1 MLLRLRLSFLLL
13 LLAAPEL
20 HPQRSGSSP
29 AVSAPISDVRYTVRF
44 DRSSAGRRILQVTM
58 DFATSGGGREPVLLS
73 LPAWTPGAYEISN
86 FARWVRDFEVLAGG
100 SSLRWDKWDY
110 DTWRIFPNGAPRVRV
125 RFAYSADSLD
135 NAMAWSR
142 EDFVFF
148 NGTNVFLYPE
158 GREPSGATVSVES
171 EPDWQ
176 VVTGMSAAS
185 QPRTYRASNYHDLV
199 DMPFFIGHLDLDST
213 LVEGKWVR
221 LATYPAGQLSGESR
235 RQFWD
240 QVQRMIPT
248 MARVFEDV
256 PYENYSILLVFDSAY
271 AGASALEHQ
280 NSHVGIYTP
289 FIIGNPVFP
298 SITAHEIFHLWN
310 VKRMRPAELWPYV
323 YDRPQPTPWL
333 WVSEGITDYY
343 ADLALVR
350 SGIVDSAAFLQLTSR
365 KIAEVASLPPV
376 ALEDASLSTWIAP
389 RDGTHY
395 SYYDKGSLA
404 GLLLD
409 ILIRDASDNRSSLDD
424 VMRDVYR
431 ATYKTGRGFKFEDW
445 WSAVSRAAGGR
456 SFADF
461 YERYVDGREPFP
473 WATVLPLAGLR
484 LRVDSIREPRLG
496 VYTTFDS
503 TGVRVTGLEPD
514 GAAAAAGVRVG
525 DSLLQVGEVP
535 VSDVNFGVRF
545 RSLYSQREGDTI
557 QLVIRRGSQTLRLPM
572 AVRVVVR
579 TQESVQFDRSA
590 APKALRIRRGLL
602 SGTTDSNR

>member
-1 MLLRLRLSFLLL
+1 MQPRLRSFLFSL
-13 LLAAPEL
+13 LLAPSLPA
-20 HPQRSGSSP
+20 QRSGTPP
-29 AVSAPISDVRYTVRF
+29 ALSAPVSDVQYTVRF
-44 DRSSAGRRILQVTM
+44 DRSSAARRLLHVKM
-58 DFATSGGGREPVLLS
+58 EFATTGSAREPVLLS

-86 FARWVRDFEVLAGG
+86 FARWVRDFDASAGG
-100 SSLRWDKWDY
+100 TSLRWDKWDY
-110 DTWRIFPNGAPRVRV
+110 DTWRIFPNGAGRVTV
-125 RFAYSADSLD
+125 RFSYMADSLD

-142 EDFVFF
+142 DDFAFF

-158 GREPSGATVSVES
+158 GRGSYEAAVTIES

-176 VVTGMSAAS
+176 VVTGMAS
-185 QPRTYRASNYHDLV
+185 GPRPRAYRAGNYHDLV
-199 DMPFFIGHLDLDST
+199 DMPFFVGKLDLDST
-213 LVEGKWVR
+213 QVEGKWVR
-221 LATYPAGQLSGESR
+221 LATYPAGQLAGESR
-235 RQFWD
+235 RQFWE
-240 QVQRMIPT
+240 QVQRMIPPMT
-248 MARVFEDV
+248 RVFGEL
-256 PYENYSILLVFDSAY
+256 PYEHYSILIVFDSAY

-298 SITAHEIFHLWN
+298 SITAHEIVHLWN
-310 VKRMRPAELWPYV
+310 VKRMRPAELVPYV

-350 SGIVDSAAFLQLTSR
+350 SGIVDSSAFLQLTSR
-365 KIAEVASLPPV
+365 KIAEISSLPPV

-409 ILIRDASDNRSSLDD
+409 ILIRDASDNQRSLDD
-424 VMRDVYR
+424 VMREVYWS
-431 ATYKTGRGFKFEDW
+431 TYKRGRGFTFEDW
-445 WSAVSRAAGGR
+445 WGAVSRAAGR
-456 SFADF
+456 SLSDF
-461 YERYVDGREPFP
+461 HDRYVDGREPYP

-503 TGVRVTGLEPD
+503 SGVRITGLEPD

-525 DSLLQVGEVP
+525 DLLVQVGEIP

-545 RSLYSQREGDTI
+545 RSLYSQRQGDTI
-557 QLVIRRGSQTLRLPM
+557 DLVVRRGNQTIRIPM
-572 AVRVVVR
+572 TVRVVVR

-590 APKALRIRRGLL
+590 SPKALRVRRGLL
-602 SGTTDSNR
+602 TGTTDRRG

>member
-1 MLLRLRLSFLLL
+1 MQPRLRSFLFSL
-13 LLAAPEL
+13 LLAPSLPA
-20 HPQRSGSSP
+20 QRSGTPP
-29 AVSAPISDVRYTVRF
+29 ALSAPVSDVQYTVRF
-44 DRSSAGRRILQVTM
+44 DRSSAARRLLHVKM
-58 DFATSGGGREPVLLS
+58 EFATTGSAREPVLLS

-86 FARWVRDFEVLAGG
+86 FARWVRDFDASAGG
-100 SSLRWDKWDY
+100 TSLRWDKWDY
-110 DTWRIFPNGAPRVRV
+110 DTWRIFPNGAGRVTV
-125 RFAYSADSLD
+125 RFSYMADSLD

-142 EDFVFF
+142 DDFAFF

-158 GREPSGATVSVES
+158 GRGSYEAAVTIES

-176 VVTGMSAAS
+176 VVTGMAS
-185 QPRTYRASNYHDLV
+185 GPRPRAYRASNYHDLV
-199 DMPFFIGHLDLDST
+199 DMPFFVGKLDLDST
-213 LVEGKWVR
+213 QVEGKWVR
-221 LATYPAGQLSGESR
+221 LATYPAGQLAGESR
-235 RQFWD
+235 RQFWE
-240 QVQRMIPT
+240 QVQRMIPPMT
-248 MARVFEDV
+248 RVFGEL
-256 PYENYSILLVFDSAY
+256 PYEHYSILIVFDSAY

-298 SITAHEIFHLWN
+298 SITAHEIVHLWN
-310 VKRMRPAELWPYV
+310 VKRMRPAELVPYM

-350 SGIVDSAAFLQLTSR
+350 SGIVDSSAFLQLTSR
-365 KIAEVASLPPV
+365 KIAEISSLPPV

-409 ILIRDASDNRSSLDD
+409 ILIRDASDNQRSLDD
-424 VMRDVYR
+424 VMREVYWS
-431 ATYKTGRGFKFEDW
+431 TYKRGRGFTFEDW
-445 WSAVSRAAGGR
+445 WGAVSRAAGR
-456 SFADF
+456 SLSDF
-461 YERYVDGREPFP
+461 HDRYVDGREPYP

-503 TGVRVTGLEPD
+503 SGVRITGLEPD

-525 DSLLQVGEVP
+525 DLLVQVGEIP

-545 RSLYSQREGDTI
+545 RSLYSQRQGDTI
-557 QLVIRRGSQTLRLPM
+557 DLVVRRGNQTIRIPM
-572 AVRVVVR
+572 TVRVVVR

-590 APKALRIRRGLL
+590 SPKALRVRRGLL
-602 SGTTDSNR
+602 TGTTDRRG